1 MDFKEEK
8 GAILIIT
15 LWILAILTILSVG
28 VAGRMGL
35 ELKLTGLYRDNM
47 KVLYLAKAGV
57 ERAIS
62 VIEAED
68 HAIDSL
74 NERWSNN
81 SEEQSPLF
89 KEIKVA
95 DVGTFT
101 VSYPFT
107 EGRVF
112 YGIQDEERRINF
124 NNAPKEVIRRLIE
137 HLYPDIGDASA
148 LAQSIEDWR
157 DTDTTREGGL
167 PEDDYSAE
175 GYPRKDNYFDVT
187 EELLLVKEMKPE
199 IFEKIKDYITVYPA
213 KVYPEGKLNI
223 NTASFPSLYALGFS
237 EAVAGALVNYKSGD
251 DGIEGN
257 EDDNYFENQSALN
270 NYLTALKNNGYEGT
284 ELPAESQSLVAF
296 GSRYFRIKSYGET
309 TNRRSHKTIVCITG
323 PHPTEQKQVFLFWNE
338 Q

>member
-15 LWILAILTILSVG
+15 LWILAILTILAVG

-81 SEEQSPLF
+81 SSEEESPLF

-101 VSYPFT
+101 VSYPFNENQT
-107 EGRVF
+107 F
-112 YGIQDEERRINF
+112 YGMQDEERRINI

-167 PEDDYSAE
+167 PEDDYSSE
-175 GYPRKDNYFDVT
+175 GYPRKDNYFDAA
-187 EELLLVKEMKPE
+187 EEILLVKDMTPA
-199 IFEKIKDYITVYPA
+199 IFNDIKDYITVYPA
-213 KVYPEGKLNI
+213 KPVGKLNI
-223 NTASFPSLYALGFS
+223 NTAPLPSLVALGFS
-237 EAVAGALVNYKSGD
+237 EAVAGALINYKRGD

-257 EDDNYFENQSALN
+257 KDDNYFENQGVLN
-270 NYLTALKNNGYEGT
+270 NYLTELKNNGYEGT
-284 ELPAESQSLVAF
+284 ELPAESTGLVAF
-296 GSRYFRIKSYGET
+296 GSEYFRIKSYGET
-309 TNRRSHKTIVCITG
+309 TNKRSHRTIVCITG

>member
-1 MDFKEEK
+1 MSFEKEN

-35 ELKLTGLYRDNM
+35 ELKLTGFYRDNM
-47 KVLYLAKAGV
+47 KALYLAKAGV

-62 VIEAED
+62 VIEPED

-124 NNAPKEVIRRLIE
+124 NNAPKDVIKRLIE
-137 HLYPDIGDASA
+137 YLHPEVGDATEIAA
-148 LAQSIEDWR
+148 LIEDWR
-157 DTDTTREGGL
+157 DTDTIREGSG
-167 PEDDYSAE
+167 PEYDYSIE
-175 GYPRKDNYFDVT
+175 GYPRKDSYFDAV
-187 EELLLVKEMKPE
+187 EEILLVKDMAPE
-199 IFEKIKDYITVYPA
+199 IFNDIEDYITVYPA
-213 KVYPEGKLNI
+213 KPVGKLNI
-223 NTASFPSLYALGFS
+223 NTASLPSLYALGLS
-237 EAVAGALVNYKSGD
+237 EPIAQELILLRSG
-251 DGIEGN
+251 
-257 EDDNYFENQSALN
+257 EDDIDGTSDDAPFNQGTFE
-270 NYLTALKNNGYEGT
+270 TFLKDRDIS
-284 ELPAESQSLVAF
+284 LPPESTGLVAF
-296 GSRYFRIKSYGET
+296 GSEYFRIKSYSET
-309 TNRRSHKTIVCITG
+309 YNKRAHKTIVCITG
-323 PHPTEQKQVFLFWNE
+323 PHPSEQKQEIIFWKE